1 MTLFEKLVYDG
12 QGGLLI
18 SRVSLG
24 DPIDSN
30 ATARVESVNRIV
42 RRAWGVS
49 LALLAL
55 VGAPCL
61 HAQEPPQRSDGGF
74 SLEQNYPNPFNPE
87 TRIPFVLG
95 DELFAEGELPVV
107 TIRIF
112 NILQQVVAVPT
123 ALRHPLG
130 EGVPVANLEYSAP
143 GRFEAYW
150 DGTDTNG
157 RQVAS
162 GIYLMQLTVNGASQT
177 RKMYVTK

>member
-1 MTLFEKLVYDG
+1 MN
-12 QGGLLI
+12 
-18 SRVSLG
+18 
-24 DPIDSN
+24 DPL
-30 ATARVESVNRIV
+30 
-42 RRAWGVS
+42 RRWLGVS
-49 LALLAL
+49 LVAIALFGVPPL
-55 VGAPCL
+55 P
-61 HAQEPPQRSDGGF
+61 AQEPPRQEGPRSGF

-87 TRIPFVLG
+87 TRIPFVLSP
-95 DELFAEGELPVV
+95 DLFAEGRSPVV

-130 EGVPVANLEYSAP
+130 EGVPVANLEYSLP

-162 GIYLMQLTVNGASQT
+162 GIYLMQLTVNGVSQT